1 MQQDYFL
8 FHVIFSTS
16 AIFIVYYCRRHEMNC
31 GQHSETEQTN
41 MSGDVHGKMS
51 YTPIKS
57 SKKFGTCQ
65 HGLTHFGTRGCVRNV
80 TTMLVRPERY
90 TVTPKCADRL
100 ATRQTE
106 TTSLAAVT
114 LHSCRQCERSPVQRC
129 RSSTT
134 CCRALDNVRYTQ
146 RSSSITPS
154 DRSLRSV
161 YIFFSSPL
169 FLSSD
174 FFAHTD
180 LAESPVTWHVTVGP
194 VGGLA

>member
-1 MQQDYFL
+1 MWDL
-8 FHVIFSTS
+8 PTW
-16 AIFIVYYCRRHEMNC
+16 
-31 GQHSETEQTN
+31 
-41 MSGDVHGKMS
+41 
-51 YTPIKS
+51 
-57 SKKFGTCQ
+57 
-65 HGLTHFGTRGCVRNV
+65 LTHFGTRGCVRNV

-174 FFAHTD
+174 FFCSYRLSRITCY
-180 LAESPVTWHVTVGP
+180 VTCNCRPSWRFGLTVTRWP
-194 VGGLA
+194 RST